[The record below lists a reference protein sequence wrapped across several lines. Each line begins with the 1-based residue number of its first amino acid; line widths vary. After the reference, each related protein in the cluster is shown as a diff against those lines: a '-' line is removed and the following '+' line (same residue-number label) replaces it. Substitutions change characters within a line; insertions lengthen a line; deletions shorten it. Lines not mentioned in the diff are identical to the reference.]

1 MGVPTSQGCERSVQV
16 HITPNSCAVLH
27 LLTLPLSCS
36 SAAKQSAWPR
46 DALSIITQ
54 PPWPHTPQPPVG
66 TPEPGLFPWGK
77 KGKEQ
82 NEGAQQGSRL

>member
-36 SAAKQSAWPR
+36 SAAKQSAWPQ
-46 DALSIITQ
+46 DALSIITHL
-54 PPWPHTPQPPVG
+54 PAPSGHPRARPV
-66 TPEPGLFPWGK
+66 PMWE
-77 KGKEQ
+77 ER
-82 NEGAQQGSRL
+82 EGAE